1 MSRKNKRNYVAH
13 RVVIS
18 AMCAVFV
25 SIAGCSGSKSDK
37 MFAEAT
43 DSNAKRLGTLY
54 AQYQVSNRDRRFLGP
69 ADKEAF
75 VAFIKEQNARGL
87 ERIGVDPNNLEAIF
101 VSERDNQP
109 FKIRWAVQGV
119 SRGPAQPVI
128 FESEGRDGKFI
139 VGFTGFIQ
147 KEVDQ
152 AEYDRLW
159 SGAAD
164 GGESESE

>member
-1 MSRKNKRNYVAH
+1 MSFIKKCNSIAH
-13 RVVIS
+13 FALIGAV
-18 AMCAVFV
+18 CAFLAT
-25 SIAGCSGSKSDK
+25 IAGCGGTNTDK
-37 MFAEAT
+37 MFADAT
-43 DSNAKRLGTLY
+43 DSNAKRLGALY
-54 AQYQVSNRDRRFLGP
+54 AQYQVSNREARFLGP

-75 VAFIKEQNARGL
+75 VSFIKEQNARGL
-87 ERIGVDPNNLEAIF
+87 ERIGVDPANLEPLF
-101 VSERDNQP
+101 VSERDKQP
-109 FKIRWAVQGV
+109 FKIRWEVQGV

-128 FESEGRDGKFI
+128 FETAGRDGTFI

-164 GGESESE
+164 GGESG